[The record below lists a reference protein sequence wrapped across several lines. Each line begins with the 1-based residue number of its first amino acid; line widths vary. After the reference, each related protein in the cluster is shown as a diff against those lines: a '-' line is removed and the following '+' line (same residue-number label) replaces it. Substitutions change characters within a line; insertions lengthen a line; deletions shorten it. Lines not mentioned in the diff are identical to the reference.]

1 MMDETALENYLPA
14 PPAQALA
21 TQMVDLLANFGRL
34 VTANFGRK
42 VCNGGYLDTFMR
54 RDLIDVTGKER
65 EAMRLCAAQSP
76 EASCWTCLEGQQY
89 MIYSEVRRVSR
100 RQYVV

>member
-21 TQMVDLLANFGRL
+21 TQMVDLLANVGRL

-42 VCNGGYLDTFMR
+42 V
-54 RDLIDVTGKER
+54 
-65 EAMRLCAAQSP
+65 
-76 EASCWTCLEGQQY
+76 
-89 MIYSEVRRVSR
+89 
-100 RQYVV
+100 